1 MDYAYP
7 DLIEVLEAA
16 LIRARAA
23 AHGSIPDVAR
33 ARAIRAV
40 LHLVNPALPPLPKHV
55 DVTALDGS
63 HADAV
68 ELRGFDETTDTE

>member
-7 DLIEVLEAA
+7 DLVEALEAA

-23 AHGSIPDVAR
+23 PHGSIPDVAR
-33 ARAIRAV
+33 ARALRAV
-40 LHLVNPALPPLPKHV
+40 LYLVNPSFPPLPRHIE
-55 DVTALDGS
+55 VTALDGS